1 LFQAEIAGAL
11 IAQHDENL
19 IPGGRRGQ
27 CTG

>member
-1 LFQAEIAGAL
+1 LSQAKIAEAL